1 MYDENFSELVK
12 QFVIL
17 LWLFEIL
24 LVMNSNPHGHLK
36 GKENGNNF
44 RFFCRV
50 FFTAESPAVSSSQG
64 YLNTFSQSMKLLSD
78 LGADLQRKFMADKE
92 EDLDSTEFACMEDYT
107 MGKQSRRMN
116 PSCQDG
122 FLFPRLY
129 IWPFLYF
136 PFLSLQSSLQVK

>member
-1 MYDENFSELVK
+1 
-12 QFVIL
+12 
-17 LWLFEIL
+17 
-24 LVMNSNPHGHLK
+24 MNSNRHGHLK
-36 GKENGNNF
+36 GKKNGNNF
-44 RFFCRV
+44 SFFCRL
-50 FFTAESPAVSSSQG
+50 FFTAGSPTVSSSQC

-78 LGADLQRKFMADKE
+78 LGADLQRKFMVDKE

-129 IWPFLYF
+129 MWPFLYF
-136 PFLSLQSSLQVK
+136 PFLSLQFSFQVK